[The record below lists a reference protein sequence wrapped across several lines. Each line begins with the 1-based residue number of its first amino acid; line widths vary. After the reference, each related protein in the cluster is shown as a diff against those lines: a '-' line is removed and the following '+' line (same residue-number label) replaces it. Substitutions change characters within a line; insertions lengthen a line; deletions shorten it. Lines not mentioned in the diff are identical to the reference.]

1 MRFASKLKNEFN
13 LIIALSCPDE
23 ALIRSLICKSKL
35 NLLSILIPN
44 SFTYG
49 SDLMDLLLI
58 VNSVNSVII
67 ITINAKPSPNP
78 NPNP

>member
-23 ALIRSLICKSKL
+23 ALVRSLMYKSKL
-35 NLLSILIPN
+35 NLLSVLIPN
-44 SFTYG
+44 SLTRG

-58 VNSVNSVII
+58 VNSIPELSVLSLVII
-67 ITINAKPSPNP
+67 YE
-78 NPNP
+78 